1 MRRASEKF
9 NLGLID
15 EGELQEKM
23 EAAEQLAEQRA
34 GERVEEVKA
43 KVVYKQ
49 NEMFRVTEAKTAG
62 MKKWASSLAMI
73 RLCIQ
78 VAQHVYVAY

>member
-34 GERVEEVKA
+34 RERVEDVKA

-62 MKKWASSLAMI
+62 MKKWAASLAKI